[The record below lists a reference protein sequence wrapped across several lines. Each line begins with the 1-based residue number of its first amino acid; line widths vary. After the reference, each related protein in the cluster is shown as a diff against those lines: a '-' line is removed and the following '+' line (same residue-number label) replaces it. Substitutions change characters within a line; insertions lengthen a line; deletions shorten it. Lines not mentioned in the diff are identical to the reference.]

1 VRGELMAIQQIQQLE
16 HDGKRLYCPL
26 HPERKLA
33 IGDEIQSANGARAYT
48 IVCTGGNPVV
58 GGACMNSAQ
67 WQTQADRDQY
77 FAQTSE
83 LSGWQR
89 IRRRLW
95 R

>member
-1 VRGELMAIQQIQQLE
+1 MKAMAIQQIQQLE

-26 HPERKLA
+26 HPERKLVA
-33 IGDEIQSANGARAYT
+33 GKTQSANGAYT
-48 IVCTGGNPVV
+48 ILCTGGSGV
-58 GGACMNSAQ
+58 GGACMNSPE
-67 WQTQADRDQY
+67 WQTEAERDQY

-89 IRRRLW
+89 FVRRLW

>member
-1 VRGELMAIQQIQQLE
+1 MAIQQIQQLE

-26 HPERKLA
+26 HPERKLVA
-33 IGDEIQSANGARAYT
+33 GITQSANGAYT
-48 IVCTGGNPVV
+48 VFCTGGSGV
-58 GGACMNSAQ
+58 GGACVNSAQ
-67 WQTQADRDQY
+67 WQTHAERDQY

-89 IRRRLW
+89 FVRRLW